1 VDGAPRRPCPPKGLA
16 RCSPAGRTGACAGCL
31 CRLPVPYLV
40 CLFVERWNPG
50 AGNGLDATLQGQPG
64 ETAFSQVFL
73 YGIHGHA
80 TFHQSTDVAM
90 ELRRLLLLPVA
101 KGEWGLPPGEY
112 RIVDGMALQQHHEVS
127 PGTSHGAGK
136 PQDGVVLFLGGG

>member
-1 VDGAPRRPCPPKGLA
+1 
-16 RCSPAGRTGACAGCL
+16 
-31 CRLPVPYLV
+31 
-40 CLFVERWNPG
+40 NPG

-64 ETAFSQVFL
+64 ETAFNQVFL

-136 PQDGVVLFLGGG
+136 PQDGVVLFLGGGSECLVDHLESFHGSYLVPMVRVLKASVA